1 MGRSGSLRIRLPRE
15 AKERLAEAAKALGL
29 PLCTLIQAVGEER
42 FRLLWEEALRFH
54 EDEVRAMGFLARP
67 NPALGGRTPL
77 EVASSDEGLE
87 EVLRVVQNL
96 EEGVFL

>member
-29 PLCTLIQAVGEER
+29 PLRTLIQAVGEER

-54 EDEVRAMGFLARP
+54 GDEVRAMGFL
-67 NPALGGRTPL
+67 ALGGRTPL